1 MPLDLYGFQLC
12 ASLEGLSNVRSLI
25 IPLGQ
30 INWPGIGP
38 FFSQGGSHPNGS
50 LEEWENALHGLKRM
64 GGLQELH
71 VWLGHGNT
79 QPPELEQRPWRE
91 HQGNE
96 ELEQRHNKLFDL
108 FRTVDVARFT
118 VHLTW
123 KPEDLLSRRQKWPFK
138 IDLHTKDEM
147 WDIVNNKLP
156 DKKEPDLYDWYSP
169 S

>member
-1 MPLDLYGFQLC
+1 
-12 ASLEGLSNVRSLI
+12 
-25 IPLGQ
+25 
-30 INWPGIGP
+30 
-38 FFSQGGSHPNGS
+38 
-50 LEEWENALHGLKRM
+50 M